1 MNFNKGI
8 ILLYIIMDRSIKDVT
23 SFDNLNLNFY
33 DYAMKQT
40 MFDVIVVGG
49 GHAGIEASLAS
60 ARLGC
65 TVLLCTLDKKKI
77 GLMPCNPSIGG
88 PAKGQ
93 IVGEVDALGGQMGIA
108 ADKTHIQL
116 KVLNRSRGPA
126 VQCLR
131 AQCDKDDYN
140 TYMSS
145 FVSDQSNITILE
157 DEIESLVIENN
168 QIKGIVTSKKGSFQ
182 SNHVI
187 ITAGTFLKAIMHTGM
202 TQSTGGRIN
211 EKSCSNLSGSL
222 SKYFKLGRLKT
233 GTPPR
238 LHKDSI
244 DYDQMLIQPGDPEFL
259 RFSFKTPFN
268 DSYLNQIACYRTET
282 NIETHKII
290 LSNLDRS
297 PLFTKTI
304 KGVGP
309 RYCPSIEDKIV
320 RFKDKPTHH
329 IFIEPEG
336 RHLDSIYP
344 QGLNTSLPHDVQEA
358 FLRSMR
364 GMNEVKIL
372 KWGYAVEY
380 DFIYPHQLYPTLE
393 SRPVKGL
400 YFAGQINGTSGY
412 EEAAGQGIVAGINAG
427 LCVQNRNPFILTRE
441 DSYIGTLIDDLITK
455 DIHEPYRMLTSRSEY
470 RLLLRQ
476 DNPVERLSQRA
487 YDNGILNNSDFQL
500 IGQRKKLKSELTK
513 LWKKTSCTEAQVS
526 EFKLKHKIKLNELA
540 KRPKIKLA
548 DFIDTS
554 LPLLEKE
561 IAQQLLTEIRYEGY
575 IKKQTDVIDKI
586 KRYYQKIIPSSLNY
600 DLIMGLKTESRDRL
614 KENRPKTFFE
624 ATKLAGVNPADI
636 AVLMVYLD
644 KNFGN
649 QKSVN
654 SVAL

>member
-1 MNFNKGI
+1 MYLKYVL
-8 ILLYIIMDRSIKDVT
+8 ILT
-23 SFDNLNLNFY
+23 SFDNFYLNFY

-40 MFDVIVVGG
+40 LFDVIVVGG

-65 TVLLCTLDKKKI
+65 TVLLCTLDKHKI

-93 IVGEVDALGGQMGIA
+93 IVGEVDALGGQMGIT

-140 TYMSS
+140 AYMSH
-145 FVSDQSNITILE
+145 FVSDQKNITILE

-168 QIKGIVTSKKGSFQ
+168 QIKGIVTSNKGSFQ
-182 SNHVI
+182 SHHVI
-187 ITAGTFLKAIMHTGM
+187 ITAGTFLKAIMHTGL

-211 EKSCSNLSGSL
+211 EKSCSNLSGCL
-222 SKYFKLGRLKT
+222 SQYFKLGRLKT

-244 DYDQMLIQPGDPEFL
+244 DYEQMLVQPGDNEFL
-259 RFSFKTPFN
+259 RFSFKTPYN

-282 NIETHKII
+282 NIKTHKII

-344 QGLNTSLPHDVQEA
+344 QGLNTSLPHDVQED
-358 FLRSMR
+358 FLRSMD
-364 GMNEVKIL
+364 GLSDVKIL

-380 DFIYPHQLYPTLE
+380 DFVYPHQLFPTLE

-412 EEAAGQGIVAGINAG
+412 EEAAGQGIIAGINAG
-427 LCVQNRNPFILTRE
+427 LSVQERDPFILTRE

-487 YDNGILNNSDFQL
+487 YERGILTKSDYELVQNRA
-500 IGQRKKLKSELTK
+500 QVKTNLTK
-513 LWKKTSCTEAQVS
+513 LWNKTSCTQSQVTQ
-526 EFKLKHKIKLNELA
+526 FNLKHKIKLSELA
-540 KRPKIKLA
+540 KRPKVELS
-548 DFIDTS
+548 DLTNLS
-554 LPLLEKE
+554 ESLLENE

-586 KRYYQKIIPSSLNY
+586 KRYYTKEIPAALNY
-600 DLIMGLKTESRDRL
+600 DLISGLKVESRDRL

-636 AVLMVYLD
+636 AVLMIYLD

-649 QKSVN
+649 YDPVS
-654 SVAL
+654 SRAH